1 MISMPYKLIHMD
13 ASASITIASGF
24 VTASKIEPKLKRID
38 DYSLEFLCR
47 MTITSRESC
56 VM

>member
-1 MISMPYKLIHMD
+1 MPYKLIHMD

-24 VTASKIEPKLKRID
+24 VIASKIEPKLKRID

-47 MTITSRESC
+47 ITITSRESC